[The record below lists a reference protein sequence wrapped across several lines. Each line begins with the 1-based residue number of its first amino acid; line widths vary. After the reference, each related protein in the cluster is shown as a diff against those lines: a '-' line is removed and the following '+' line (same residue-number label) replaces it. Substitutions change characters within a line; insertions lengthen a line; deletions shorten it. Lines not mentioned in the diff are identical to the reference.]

1 MIIPIL
7 DERISVSNDLLI
19 DDLVCIGDKIQ
30 ISYSTN
36 RPIIDFISFE

>member
-36 RPIIDFISFE
+36 RSIIDFISFE